1 MSGTIVA
8 IAVMVLVLIGML
20 VVKKTMAASPMLQ
33 PVLFLCV
40 ALELGLVVF
49 VFYKQLGK
57 SSTGA
62 LERQLKIYHA
72 KGFVAGEAIKA
83 KASGKVLV
91 VVNSG
96 NKADKSMEELFKGM
110 EKGLGAAP
118 VVDELKTNPEIQ
130 EEATAETV
138 NAVLA
143 KHTDAKV
150 IVFIGTLTEKFD
162 RLNTGSAKV
171 FLFDPGQADLRTL
184 KKAIE
189 QDKIIGVMMSKD
201 NPPKNKEKLEKTDRE
216 IFDKRYFI
224 IDKGNLGQYGKY
236 FDNK

>member
-91 VVNSG
+91 VVYAG
-96 NKADKSMEELFKGM
+96 TKADKSMQKLFEGL
-110 EKGLGAAP
+110 EKGLGAKP
-118 VVDELKTNPEIQ
+118 VVDEIKIDPEIQ

-162 RLNTGSAKV
+162 RLNTGNAKV

-184 KKAIE
+184 KKYIE
-189 QDKIIGVMMSKD
+189 SGKIIGLMMSRE
-201 NPPKNKEKLEKTDRE
+201 NAPRIKEPLENTDKE

-224 IDKGNLGQYGKY
+224 IDRDNIAQYAEY
-236 FDNK
+236 FQY

>member
-8 IAVMVLVLIGML
+8 IALMVLVLIGML

-33 PVLFLCV
+33 PVLFVCV

-62 LERQLKIYHA
+62 LERQFKIYHA

-96 NKADKSMEELFKGM
+96 NYRGEKAT
-110 EKGLGAAP
+110 
-118 VVDELKTNPEIQ
+118 VV
-130 EEATAETV
+130 
-138 NAVLA
+138 AVLS
-143 KHTDAKV
+143 KNDRVVLKLDKGDANLGK
-150 IVFIGTLTEKFD
+150 
-162 RLNTGSAKV
+162 
-171 FLFDPGQADLRTL
+171 RTVKKSKANPNGGL
-184 KKAIE
+184 VERAVSVHVSNVKKAAAE
-189 QDKIIGVMMSKD
+189 AKS
-201 NPPKNKEKLEKTDRE
+201 E
-216 IFDKRYFI
+216 
-224 IDKGNLGQYGKY
+224 
-236 FDNK
+236 